1 MRFEVAKEAM
11 FGGGSRGYFKNK
23 KKKIYEN
30 HQFMSMISGYQLDCV
45 KIVDFSNQCSNLNF
59 TYLYLIDT
67 QEKTRV
73 RKSQI
78 TRD

>member
-1 MRFEVAKEAM
+1 M
-11 FGGGSRGYFKNK
+11 
-23 KKKIYEN
+23 KIDEN

-45 KIVDFSNQCSNLNF
+45 KIVYFSNQCSNLNF